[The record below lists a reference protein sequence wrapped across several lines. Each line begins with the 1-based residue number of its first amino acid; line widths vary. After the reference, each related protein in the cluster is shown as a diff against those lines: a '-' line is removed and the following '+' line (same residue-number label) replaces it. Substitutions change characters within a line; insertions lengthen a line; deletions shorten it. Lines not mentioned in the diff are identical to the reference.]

1 MASESSQTQPS
12 YESGEGIAT
21 LRRLLKGVHR
31 SWAGLHSELFFEVHG
46 AQSLC
51 PAWISRVP
59 SVVESN
65 MPRDNWFSPNP
76 YSARSGISSSKW
88 SSY

>member
-1 MASESSQTQPS
+1 MTAESSQSQPS

-21 LRRLLKGVHR
+21 LHRLLNGLHR
-31 SWAGLHSELFFEVHG
+31 PQAGLHSELFFEAHG
-46 AQSLC
+46 VQSLG

-65 MPRDNWFSPNP
+65 MPRDN
-76 YSARSGISSSKW
+76 
-88 SSY
+88 